1 MIKLYDTKLR
11 RKVDFVPVEEGKVR
25 MYVCGPTVY
34 NRIHIGNARTF
45 ISFDTIRRYLM
56 WRGFDVTFVQNVT
69 DVDDKIIKRA
79 NDEGRTAAEVAREY
93 TEAFVADMHA
103 AGVADPDVRPKATEE
118 IGEMIK
124 LVEELIE
131 GGHAYEV
138 DGDVYFAVRSYAGY
152 GGLSGRDIDEMEG
165 GHRELRADG
174 QGLED
179 RKRDPLDFALWKAA
193 KPGEPSWSS
202 PWGEGRPGWH
212 IECSAMSHKYLGL
225 PFDIHGG
232 GADLVFPH
240 HENERAWSSPWGEG
254 RPGWH
259 IECSA
264 MSHKYLGLPFD
275 IHGGGADLVFPHHE
289 NERAQSEA
297 AYGCTFA
304 NHWMHSG
311 MLQVVNAETGEEEK
325 MSKSLNNFLLLY
337 EVLEQVRPAVLRML
351 MLQTH
356 YRSPLVF
363 GEARVAEARAALE
376 RIENTVK
383 NLDWLCGN
391 ADASAASVI
400 DSAAVSAA
408 VERAR
413 AAFEQ
418 AMDDDFNTAGALGEI
433 FTFVGEVNTLAGGGS
448 VSADDAVAL
457 GARAAF
463 EQAMDDDFNTAGAL
477 GEIFTFVGEVNTL
490 AGGGSVSADD
500 AVALG
505 AARDTLVELMDVLG
519 VAVVDEDEGSAAY
532 PAEVIDLAAD
542 LAGYAGADALEAVD
556 ALLAARAAARKEK
569 NWAVADGVRDG
580 LVALGF
586 VIEDTP
592 QGARVTFEG

>member
-1 MIKLYDTKLR
+1 MTIKIYDTKLR
-11 RKVDFVPVEEGKVR
+11 RKVDFEPLEQGKVS

-79 NDEGRTAAEVAREY
+79 NDEGRTAAEVSTEY
-93 TEAFVADMHA
+93 TAAFIDDMHA
-103 AGVADPDVRPKATEE
+103 AGVKDPDVRPKATEE
-118 IGEMIK
+118 IDTMI
-124 LVEELIE
+124 ELIQE
-131 GGHAYEV
+131 LIDGGHAYEV
-138 DGDVYFAVRSYAGY
+138 EGDVYFAVRSYDGY
-152 GGLSGRDIDEMEG
+152 GALSGRDIDEMEG

-193 KPGEPSWSS
+193 KPGEPSW
-202 PWGEGRPGWH
+202 
-212 IECSAMSHKYLGL
+212 A
-225 PFDIHGG
+225 
-232 GADLVFPH
+232 
-240 HENERAWSSPWGEG
+240 SPWGEG

-311 MLQVVNAETGEEEK
+311 MLQVVNEETGEEEK
-325 MSKSLNNFLLLY
+325 MSKSLNNFLLLH
-337 EVLEQVRPAVLRML
+337 EVLEQVSPEVLRML

-363 GEARVAEARAALE
+363 GEARVAEASAALN
-376 RIENTVK
+376 RLENFVK
-383 NLDWLCGN
+383 NADWLCSNAGDN
-391 ADASAASVI
+391 PAAFDADAYAA
-400 DSAAVSAA
+400 AARKMR
-408 VERAR
+408 EG
-413 AAFEQ
+413 FTE
-418 AMDDDFNTAGALGEI
+418 AMDDDFNTAGALGAV
-433 FTFVGEVNTLAGGGS
+433 FGFVGEANALLA
-448 VSADDAVAL
+448 DACL
-457 GARAAF
+457 CCK
-463 EQAMDDDFNTAGAL
+463 TAKVV
-477 GEIFTFVGEVNTL
+477 E
-490 AGGGSVSADD
+490 D
-500 AVALG
+500 AENE
-505 AARDTLVELMDVLG
+505 LVELMGVLG
-519 VAVVDEDEGSAAY
+519 IELAGSACPTGNCPAGVFALA
-532 PAEVIDLAAD
+532 AEV
-542 LAGYAGADALEAVD
+542 AGYDGSDGEAALQ
-556 ALLAARAAARKEK
+556 ALLDARAQARKEK
-569 NWAVADGVRDG
+569 NWAVADAVRDG
-580 LVALGF
+580 LGGLGF